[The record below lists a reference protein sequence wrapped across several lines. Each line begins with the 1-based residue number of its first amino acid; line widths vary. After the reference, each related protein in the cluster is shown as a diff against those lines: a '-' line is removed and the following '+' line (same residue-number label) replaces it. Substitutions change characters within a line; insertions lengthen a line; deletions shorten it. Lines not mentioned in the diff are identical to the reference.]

1 MKVSKIR
8 FSEVRVIRPDDTHH
22 SGEPEEKRCCGDRR
36 ATKDRCR
43 SLLERIALE
52 RERERMKAVDEEEI
66 EEYKTRQSAA
76 LYSR

>member
-1 MKVSKIR
+1 MSVAAR
-8 FSEVRVIRPDDTHH
+8 ENRV
-22 SGEPEEKRCCGDRR
+22 G
-36 ATKDRCR
+36 
-43 SLLERIALE
+43 E